1 MDMMFTIHMQPTS
14 AESSRKATDAYIA
27 AVEGDTHDR
36 AKEARRENMPAGVYM
51 TSKHVDR
58 AQDAE
63 ELKKEVQ
70 FGGHKLFYTTMSAHV
85 RAETPDDLKLEQI
98 PKLQRAC
105 GRWGVSATP
114 LSGRER
120 QKDAMNATLPI
131 GKNFINAPSTMTTA
145 NVGALIPFTS
155 RRYQDPGGIYWGVD
169 AESEDF
175 IMLDRTALGAPHQMV
190 FGITGSGK
198 SFGLCRENLQIL
210 LRRPRAKVYI
220 ASPGLAYKPFVQLLG
235 GKWFEVGAGS
245 KDYFNV
251 SVHQHRPGGGRRA
264 GHRGQGGVPHGPGGV
279 HALQGRGHGRQ
290 GHTGCEG
297 GDAALFLHPGLHTE
311 GLRPLPRHAPGRGRP
326 RARAARR

>member
-1 MDMMFTIHMQPTS
+1 M
-14 AESSRKATDAYIA
+14 
-27 AVEGDTHDR
+27 
-36 AKEARRENMPAGVYM
+36 
-51 TSKHVDR
+51 
-58 AQDAE
+58 
-63 ELKKEVQ
+63 
-70 FGGHKLFYTTMSAHV
+70 
-85 RAETPDDLKLEQI
+85 
-98 PKLQRAC
+98 
-105 GRWGVSATP
+105 SATP

-131 GKNFINAPSTMTTA
+131 GKNFHQRPVHDRRPA

-235 GKWFEVGAGS
+235 GKWFEV
-245 KDYFNV
+245 
-251 SVHQHRPGGGRRA
+251 
-264 GHRGQGGVPHGPGGV
+264 
-279 HALQGRGHGRQ
+279 
-290 GHTGCEG
+290 
-297 GDAALFLHPGLHTE
+297 
-311 GLRPLPRHAPGRGRP
+311 AP
-326 RARAARR
+326 ARRTTSMSCPSTSTRWRT

>member
-1 MDMMFTIHMQPTS
+1 M
-14 AESSRKATDAYIA
+14 
-27 AVEGDTHDR
+27 
-36 AKEARRENMPAGVYM
+36 
-51 TSKHVDR
+51 
-58 AQDAE
+58 
-63 ELKKEVQ
+63 
-70 FGGHKLFYTTMSAHV
+70 

-210 LRRPRAKVYI
+210 LRRP
-220 ASPGLAYKPFVQLLG
+220 P
-235 GKWFEVGAGS
+235 
-245 KDYFNV
+245 
-251 SVHQHRPGGGRRA
+251 
-264 GHRGQGGVPHGPGGV
+264 
-279 HALQGRGHGRQ
+279 
-290 GHTGCEG
+290 CEG
-297 GDAALFLHPGLHTE
+297 LH
-311 GLRPLPRHAPGRGRP
+311 RVP
-326 RARAARR
+326 RARIQAVRSAPRR